1 MLEILLAV
9 YLSGLAIAMWKLW
22 YPAYKEIKSIA
33 PNALV
38 ARYPFAMFFTV
49 LFMFAVAWPL
59 VMWIALQDD
68 YSREFKESFING
80 AVTKNERR

>member
-9 YLSGLAIAMWKLW
+9 YLSGLVLAMFKLW
-22 YPAYKEIKSIA
+22 YPAHKEIQRIA
-33 PNALV
+33 PASV
-38 ARYPFAMFFTV
+38 VGRFPVTMFFTV

-80 AVTKNERR
+80 AVTKDER

>member
-1 MLEILLAV
+1 
-9 YLSGLAIAMWKLW
+9 
-22 YPAYKEIKSIA
+22 
-33 PNALV
+33 
-38 ARYPFAMFFTV
+38 MFFTV

-80 AVTKNERR
+80 AVTKDER

>member
-9 YLSGLAIAMWKLW
+9 YLSGLVIAMWKLW
-22 YPAYKEIKSIA
+22 YPAYKEIQRTA

-38 ARYPFAMFFTV
+38 ARFPFTMFFTV

-68 YSREFKESFING
+68 YSKEFKESFING
-80 AVTKNERR
+80 AVTKNERQ